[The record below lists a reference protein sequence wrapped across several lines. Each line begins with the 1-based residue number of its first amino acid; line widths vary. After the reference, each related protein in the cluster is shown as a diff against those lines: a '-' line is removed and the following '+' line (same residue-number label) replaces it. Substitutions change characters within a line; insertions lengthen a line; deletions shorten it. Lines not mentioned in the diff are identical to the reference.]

1 MNKKV
6 KKKFHHLND
15 INENGYE
22 PSIRDEIDGKRVY
35 ITPAGDTYP
44 SITSIL
50 GSQSKPGIGEWRKRV
65 GAIEA
70 NRIIQDSSKLG
81 TAVHDLCERY
91 LYNNLQPTFQP
102 DHPEAIEVFNRLRF
116 KLSNIQNIYG
126 LELPLHSDMLKVAG
140 TADCV
145 AEYNGVLSVIDF
157 KTSRKSK
164 REDWIEDYYIQ
175 TMFYAAAFFEMTGAL
190 PEQVVILIA
199 VRDSTEVQVF
209 TKPIREIDTYMD
221 KLLTIMKA
229 NPQVLQQ

>member
-50 GSQSKPGIGEWRKRV
+50 GSQSKPGIGEWRKKV

-81 TAVHDLCERY
+81 TAVHDLCEKY
-91 LYNNLQPTFQP
+91 LYNTPLPTP
-102 DHPEAIEVFNRLRF
+102 NHPEAIEVFNRLRF

-164 REDWIEDYYIQ
+164 KEDWIEDYYIQ

-209 TKPIREIDTYMD
+209 TKSIKEIDTYMD

>member
-1 MNKKV
+1 
-6 KKKFHHLND
+6 
-15 INENGYE
+15 
-22 PSIRDEIDGKRVY
+22 
-35 ITPAGDTYP
+35 
-44 SITSIL
+44 
-50 GSQSKPGIGEWRKRV
+50 
-65 GAIEA
+65 
-70 NRIIQDSSKLG
+70 
-81 TAVHDLCERY
+81 
-91 LYNNLQPTFQP
+91 
-102 DHPEAIEVFNRLRF
+102 
-116 KLSNIQNIYG
+116 
-126 LELPLHSDMLKVAG
+126 MLKVAG